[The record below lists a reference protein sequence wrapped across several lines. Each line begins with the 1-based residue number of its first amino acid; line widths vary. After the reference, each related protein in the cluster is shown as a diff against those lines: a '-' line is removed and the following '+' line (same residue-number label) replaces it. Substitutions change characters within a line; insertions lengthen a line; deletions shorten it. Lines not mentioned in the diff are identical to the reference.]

1 MPQGYWRL
9 FTGLPSIPEKQLGSR
24 MDNLPSSARAV
35 VIGGGIIGLSVL
47 YHLVK
52 QGWSDVVLVEK
63 NELTSGTTWHS
74 AALVS
79 PMRGTRSQTAM
90 ARYSGNLYE
99 ALRDETGVETGMR
112 RTGHLNIATSE
123 ARLAELRHTL
133 TLMNNFGLEAHMV
146 DRAEVARRWP
156 LMETSDVINALWTP
170 SSGRAD
176 PSNICQALAKTAR
189 AGGARIVEHVAVT
202 GITRQNGHVSG
213 VETSEGRIDS
223 AVVINCAGL
232 WGREIGEMARQ
243 RTPLYACEHLY
254 LLTETMEGVASDLPV
269 FRDGNA
275 HLYAREEVGGL
286 LVGCFEPNPK
296 PLPLQNLP
304 QDAAYFLLNEDWD
317 HFAPMME
324 GAIRRIPALETAGV
338 RMLLN
343 GPESFTQDN
352 SPLMGPSPDLPGY
365 WVCCG
370 MNSAGVVL
378 GGGAGWVMGEWIVNG
393 TPPVDMTGCDI
404 RRNPAALDTEA
415 ALHERIPEVL
425 SHHFTVR
432 FPGREPVTARGVR
445 RSAIHERN
453 LERGCVFGARSGW
466 EKPLFFDPQNQVS
479 RDDLRFGRPAWQD
492 AVDHENLAVREGVA
506 LFDQSSFGKL
516 RVQGDGALD
525 LMQELCAA
533 DVSAQ
538 GRAQH
543 TPMLNAQGGFES
555 DVTVTRLDENDF
567 LVVTGTAQTARDHA
581 YLRGEAQG
589 RNATVTDVTSGLGT
603 LLLTGPKSR
612 TALQK
617 ITGADLS
624 NAAFPFGTAQDI
636 EVGYARALALRVSF
650 AGDLGWELH
659 LPTEMMAG
667 VWEAL
672 MEAAPEV
679 TPAGAYALNA
689 ARLEKGFLSWGHDV
703 GPSDTALEAGQGF
716 ALCWD
721 KNFRGRNA
729 LAGQKRGGIRRKLVR
744 LSLPADTWPTGHH
757 PLYRNGNLAG
767 EVTSAAYSA
776 LLDVTSALGWVEKG
790 PVDMDTLRTD
800 KFEVEIG
807 GSRFVAEV
815 LARPAFDPAGERMRS

>member
-1 MPQGYWRL
+1 
-9 FTGLPSIPEKQLGSR
+9 
-24 MDNLPSSARAV
+24 MDNLPTSARAV

-52 QGWSDVVLVEK
+52 QGWTDVVLVEK

-90 ARYSGNLYE
+90 ARYSGDLYE

-123 ARLAELRHTL
+123 ARMSELRHTL
-133 TLMNNFGLEAHMV
+133 TLMNNFRLEAHIV
-146 DRAEVARRWP
+146 DKAEVARRWP

-176 PSNICQALAKTAR
+176 PSNICQAFAKASR
-189 AGGARIVEHVAVT
+189 YGGARIIEHVTVT
-202 GITRQNGHVSG
+202 GINRKNGRVSG
-213 VETSEGRIDS
+213 VETSKGRIDS
-223 AVVINCAGL
+223 EVVINCAGL
-232 WGREIGEMARQ
+232 WAREVGEMAGQ

-254 LLTETMEGVASDLPV
+254 LLTETMEGVTPDLPV
-269 FRDGNA
+269 FRDGDA
-275 HLYAREEVGGL
+275 HLYAREEVGRL

-296 PLPLQNLP
+296 ALPLKNLP
-304 QDAAYFLLNEDWD
+304 RDAAYILLNEDWD

-324 GAIRRIPALETAGV
+324 GAIRRVPALETAGV

-378 GGGAGWVMGEWIVNG
+378 GGGSGWVMGEWIVNS
-393 TPPVDMTGCDI
+393 TPPVDMTGCDV
-404 RRNPAALDTEA
+404 RRNPTALDVEA
-415 ALHERIPEVL
+415 ALHESIPEVL

-432 FPGREPVTARGVR
+432 FPGREPTTARGVR

-466 EKPLFFDPQNQVS
+466 EKPLYFDPDRSVS
-479 RDDLRFGRPAWQD
+479 PDDLRFGRPAWQD
-492 AVDHENLAVREGVA
+492 LVDQESMAVREGAA

-516 RVQGDGALD
+516 RVQGGGALD
-525 LMQELCAA
+525 LMQELCSA
-533 DVSAQ
+533 DVSEC
-538 GRAQH
+538 GRAH
-543 TPMLNAQGGFES
+543 YTPMLNAQGGFES
-555 DVTVTRLDENDF
+555 DVTVTRLDEDEF
-567 LVVTGTAQTARDHA
+567 LIVTGTAQAARDHA
-581 YLRGEAQG
+581 YLRAEARA
-589 RNATVTDVTSGLGT
+589 RNAAVTDVTSGLGT
-603 LLLTGPKSR
+603 LLLTGPQSR
-612 TALQK
+612 ATLQK
-617 ITGADLS
+617 ITNADLS
-624 NAAFPFGTAQDI
+624 TALFPFGAAREI

-659 LPTEMMAG
+659 LPTEMIPG
-667 VWEAL
+667 VWAAM
-672 MEAAPEV
+672 MEAAPDV

-689 ARLEKGFLSWGHDV
+689 ARLEKGFLSWGHDM

-721 KNFRGRNA
+721 KEFRGRDA
-729 LAGQKRGGIRRKLVR
+729 LADQKRDGIARKLVR
-744 LSLPADTWPTGHH
+744 LSLPADAWATGHH
-757 PLYRNGNLAG
+757 PLYRNGEWAG

-776 LLDVTSALGWVEKG
+776 LLNATPALGWVERRS
-790 PVDMDTLRTD
+790 VDVASLKTD
-800 KFEVEIG
+800 RFEVEIG
-807 GSRFVAEV
+807 GSRFAAKV
-815 LARPAFDPAGERMRS
+815 LARPAFDPSGKRMRS